1 MRPSAP
7 TNQHEIYRDFDTN
20 SCFHDTISPPLC
32 QHADPNPFGAITMLP
47 EANPHT
53 SLHRTITFSAFGGS
67 RVTAVIF
74 KCSSFRPFFASTR
87 FFRFWCLTSLDLRWY
102 GGICRFDMITVL
114 PEAKLSTY

>member
-7 TNQHEIYRDFDTN
+7 TNHHEIYRDFDTN

-32 QHADPNPFGAITMLP
+32 QHTDPNPFGAITMLP
-47 EANPHT
+47 EANPRT

-74 KCSSFRPFFASTR
+74 KCSSVRPFRIFAI
-87 FFRFWCLTSLDLRWY
+87 FPFLDLRWY